1 MLTEVVEGFQLS
13 LQQEHLWLLQKSTI
27 SQTYNQTYRAQ
38 CAVLIEGNLDPN
50 TLTAALQDVINRH
63 EILRTTFRC
72 LPGMTIPVQV
82 ITNHQVLLEQKYN
95 LSDCISQ
102 EQENRIEAIFHEIG
116 QIPFNFE
123 QGSLLHTSLVTL
135 SLDRHILLV
144 SMPAMLADS
153 ATLNNLVGDLSC
165 SYSAC
170 LQGQELSD
178 KPLQYADFSEWQNE
192 LQEAD
197 ETEIGREYWQKQ
209 DLSAIFHLKLPEDRN
224 QPNQPE
230 FKPQFITSKIISHQI
245 AEIEAIT
252 RKYNS
257 AVSIFLLACWQVL
270 IWRLTQQSDI
280 IVGTACAGRNY
291 QEMEEAL
298 GLFARYLPLHCH
310 LENNL
315 SFRKVLQNIDESVLS
330 ISRWQDC
337 FNWQENLDVADK
349 YNDLL
354 FCPFCFNFE
363 EEATKYCEGDVSFSI
378 YKQFTCI
385 DRFKIKLSG
394 RLQDNSI
401 IVDFHYDPYQFG
413 AEDIERLL
421 DQFHQL
427 VKSAI
432 KNPEAAISKLEILSD
447 HVKHQLLVQFNQT
460 QADYPQ
466 DKCIHHLFQEQAER
480 TPNNIAVAFENLQLT
495 YTELNARANQLAYY
509 LQKLGVKSEVLV
521 GICVER
527 SLEMIVGILGIL
539 KAGGAYVPL
548 DPAYPQERLTLMLED
563 AQTSV
568 LLTQQH
574 LLEGLPAHNARTIC
588 LDIDW
593 EIIAQE
599 NKENLT
605 LRISAEN
612 LAYVIYTSG
621 STGKPKGVQI
631 AHQNLVHS
639 TTARI
644 AYYQERVTSFLLL
657 SSFAFD
663 SSVAGIFWTLCSG
676 GILYLPQEGLQREV
690 PKLLELID
698 QNHISHLLTLPSLY
712 ALLLEQAKPEQLIS
726 LRTLIVAGEAC
737 PTELVQRHLKLSSE
751 TSLFNEYGPTEGTVW
766 SSVYHCCSSKL
777 KTQVPIGRPIA
788 NTQIYLLDSHLHP
801 VPLGVPGEVHIS
813 GNGIAR
819 GYFNCPDVTAEK
831 FIPNPLSEQVGS
843 HLYKTGDLA
852 RYLLDGNIEFLGRID
867 HQVKIRGYRIELGE
881 VEAVLSQHP
890 RVQSL
895 AVIARE
901 DELGHKRLVAY
912 VVPHP
917 EQSPNTSDLRRFL
930 QDKLPEYMMPS
941 AFVLLKNLPLT
952 PNGKVDRF
960 ALPLPDTARPDIEN
974 TYVAPRTPVEKNL
987 AEIWSEVL
995 RLERVGVHDN
1005 FFDLGGHS
1013 LLVTQVVSRLRDA
1026 FEVDLPLRDL
1036 FDKPTIADLAVTIAQ
1051 QLAQAT
1057 DSELLT
1063 QTFAQLEQLSQ
1074 EEVQAI
1080 LAGEQ
1085 Q

>member
-1 MLTEVVEGFQLS
+1 
-13 LQQEHLWLLQKSTI
+13 
-27 SQTYNQTYRAQ
+27 
-38 CAVLIEGNLDPN
+38 
-50 TLTAALQDVINRH
+50 
-63 EILRTTFRC
+63 
-72 LPGMTIPVQV
+72 
-82 ITNHQVLLEQKYN
+82 
-95 LSDCISQ
+95 
-102 EQENRIEAIFHEIG
+102 
-116 QIPFNFE
+116 
-123 QGSLLHTSLVTL
+123 
-135 SLDRHILLV
+135 
-144 SMPAMLADS
+144 
-153 ATLNNLVGDLSC
+153 
-165 SYSAC
+165 
-170 LQGQELSD
+170 
-178 KPLQYADFSEWQNE
+178 
-192 LQEAD
+192 
-197 ETEIGREYWQKQ
+197 
-209 DLSAIFHLKLPEDRN
+209 
-224 QPNQPE
+224 
-230 FKPQFITSKIISHQI
+230 
-245 AEIEAIT
+245 
-252 RKYNS
+252 
-257 AVSIFLLACWQVL
+257 
-270 IWRLTQQSDI
+270 
-280 IVGTACAGRNY
+280 
-291 QEMEEAL
+291 
-298 GLFARYLPLHCH
+298 
-310 LENNL
+310 
-315 SFRKVLQNIDESVLS
+315 
-330 ISRWQDC
+330 
-337 FNWQENLDVADK
+337 
-349 YNDLL
+349 L

-363 EEATKYCEGDVSFSI
+363 EKAVKYCEGDVSFSI

-394 RLQDNSI
+394 RLQDDSL

-432 KNPEAAISKLEILSD
+432 KNPEAAISELEILSD
-447 HVKHQLLVQFNQT
+447 RVKHQLLVQFNQT
-460 QADYPQ
+460 QADYPP

-548 DPAYPQERLTLMLED
+548 DPAYPQERLALMLED

-690 PKLLELID
+690 PKLVELID

-712 ALLLEQAKPEQLIS
+712 ALLLEQAKPRQLIS

-801 VPLGVPGEVHIS
+801 VPLGVPGEVYIS
-813 GNGIAR
+813 SNGIAR
-819 GYFNCPDVTAEK
+819 GYLNCPDVTAEK

-890 RVQSL
+890 GVQSL

-941 AFVLLKNLPLT
+941 AFIRIKTLPHLPNGKIDIRALLASEIVKSELSGTFVAPRTSVEEILADIWTQVLRLKEVGIHDNFFELGGDSIISIQIVARANQAGLQLTPKQLFAHQTIAELAAVAGTLQNIQTEQELVTGQVPLT
-952 PNGKVDRF
+952 PNQHLFFAQNLPNPHYCNQAILLEVRQAIDSTLLEQVVQQLVVHHDGLRLRF
-960 ALPLPDTARPDIEN
+960 LQEESGWQQVSASFDEIVPLIRQDFSALPEVELELSIETAVELQASLNLSDGPLVR
-974 TYVAPRTPVEKNL
+974 VA
-987 AEIWSEVL
+987 I
-995 RLERVGVHDN
+995 
-1005 FFDLGGHS
+1005 FDLGGQNS
-1013 LLVTQVVSRLRDA
+1013 SRLLI
-1026 FEVDLPLRDL
+1026 V
-1036 FDKPTIADLAVTIAQ
+1036 IHYLAV
-1051 QLAQAT
+1051 
-1057 DSELLT
+1057 DSLSWRILIEDF
-1063 QTFAQLEQLSQ
+1063 QTAYEQLSRG
-1074 EEVQAI
+1074 EAI
-1080 LAGEQ
+1080 HLPPKTTSFKQWAIRLSEYAVGSP
-1085 Q
+1085 